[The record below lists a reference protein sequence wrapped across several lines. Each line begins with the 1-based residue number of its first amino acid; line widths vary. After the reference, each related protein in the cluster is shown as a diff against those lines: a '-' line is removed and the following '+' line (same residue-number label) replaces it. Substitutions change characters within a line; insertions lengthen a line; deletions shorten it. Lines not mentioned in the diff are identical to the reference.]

1 MAFKSPVVSPL
12 NESQERLLAQLGSLK
27 NVLTLPFKT
36 QLKIAL
42 DKQISSF
49 DYLLRIAQTTVGQ
62 AAIDVLLKSF
72 IDKIFDPNNDKLER
86 IILHS
91 LAVSL
96 DKQNKKISN
105 NPDISNEKW
114 LIDNTLPALH
124 LIFQEV
130 KVLIV
135 KQLIAMIFGPKTQM
149 NSPTSQQ
156 IQDVTPLSTDE
167 ILDNV
172 LAAESMFSL
181 SNSEGNQFG
190 DMEYN
195 MVNLKQQLEK
205 GIVQF
210 TISCQDIKIKLPD
223 NFNQD
228 IDNMLSSII
237 KTLPGIT
244 GEPTT
249 GIIRNPTIAFNYI
262 ENHVANELQRINSQ
276 ENVNAVRKSW
286 IQILLE
292 KLFNLLIISITPFL
306 KGVFDKINSENPT
319 LNIAIIGIISSPL
332 ELKNLSNSDQQQF
345 EYKSWFMKTFLNAMY
360 ALLLSILLKFLIKEV
375 KKLIKN
381 AIAKRAAIKL
391 QSKLKRMA
399 KIKESLNT
407 VQKNIE
413 KAQRA
418 AEALKEFND
427 IFNFTNIT

>member
-36 QLKIAL
+36 QLKISL

-262 ENHVANELQRINSQ
+262 ENYVVNELQRINSQ

>member
-36 QLKIAL
+36 QLKISP

-86 IILHS
+86 KILHS

-210 TISCQDIKIKLPD
+210 TISCQDIKIKIPD
-223 NFNQD
+223 NVNQD

>member
-36 QLKIAL
+36 QLKISP

-72 IDKIFDPNNDKLER
+72 IDKIFDPNNEKKKR
-86 IILHS
+86 KILHS

-210 TISCQDIKIKLPD
+210 TISCQDIKIKIPD
-223 NFNQD
+223 NVNQD